1 MGFLRKKKNRGQ
13 EEFSEEYAGEEIT
26 EAAEDEEIDYIDD
39 EEDDFSPARHVK
51 KAERSEFRAAADANA
66 AETIA
71 ERESADEGSLEPL
84 NESGEQDIAETENEA
99 AEDAAAEEASERDS
113 GSGFDDVDDFG
124 EYSAGHDEADNE
136 ESSDDT
142 AEDDEE
148 LAVPEKKKRRG
159 VNKKV
164 LKGIGI
170 GAGVVVGACLC
181 VYVYACATVP
191 KDAIMKNVF
200 IEGIDVSGLT
210 REEAVE
216 KLQSA
221 ALLDDTKITL
231 RCSSQTFEINGADV
245 GLSARIDET
254 VDKAMRY
261 GKTGNILVD
270 GFANTLQLVSQK
282 EIVPDAEAD
291 EAVIREKLVEFGRQI
306 YGERVEHSLEFGD
319 GAVIATPGKTGFD
332 NNTDTAYE
340 EVKAALENEQFT
352 DIDVTLNAGPPEDLT
367 VDRVDGFTYCDP
379 IDAYYS
385 YSGNDVMV
393 IKEVPGRYINRD
405 EVANLVTQVYEG
417 GPKVNIPYYTS
428 TAAVTA
434 DVLQA
439 KLFNATIASYST
451 SYGSSNSN
459 RRANIARAAS
469 QINGVVLAPGQVFS
483 FNDTVGPRTVANGF
497 YTAKEYVNGETVD
510 GIGGGTCQVSSTL
523 YNAVL
528 YSDLSIVSRTNH
540 MFPVGYCPNGQ
551 DATVADSG
559 VDFKFMNSMDYPI
572 KISAVTSGATITVSI
587 IGTQRDVPRT
597 VKIENTSKAVGEDTL
612 VHSVRYVY
620 DPAGNLIS
628 SDDLGNSYYM
638 AH

>member
-13 EEFSEEYAGEEIT
+13 EESSEEYAGEEIT

-39 EEDDFSPARHVK
+39 EEDDFSPARQVK

-71 ERESADEGSLEPL
+71 ERESADEGSFEPL

-99 AEDAAAEEASERDS
+99 AEEEASERDS

-124 EYSAGHDEADNE
+124 EYSAGHDETDNE
-136 ESSDDT
+136 ESGDDT

-270 GFANTLQLVSQK
+270 GFANTLQIVSQK

-319 GAVIATPGKTGFD
+319 GVVIATPGKTGFD

-340 EVKAALENEQFT
+340 EVKAALNNEQFT
-352 DIDVTLNAGPPEDLT
+352 DIDVTLNAGPPEALT

-385 YSGNDVMV
+385 YSGNEVMV
-393 IKEVPGRYINRD
+393 IKEVSGRYINRD

-417 GPKVNIPYYTS
+417 GPKVNIPYYAS